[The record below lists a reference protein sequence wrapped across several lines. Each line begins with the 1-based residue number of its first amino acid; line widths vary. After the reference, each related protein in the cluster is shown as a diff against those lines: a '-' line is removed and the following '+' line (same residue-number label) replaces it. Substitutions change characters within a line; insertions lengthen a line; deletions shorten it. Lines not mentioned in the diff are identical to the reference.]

1 MQRRNFLTLLGAS
14 AAAWPLSARAQ
25 QTVVP
30 VVGYIGSDGLGA
42 VAAPT
47 SGQNVAAFRKGLA
60 ESGYVEGHNVA
71 IEYRWVAGQND
82 RLPALVRELIDRGVA
97 VLAPTTS
104 TAAALATKAATQTI
118 PIVFRIAGDPVGSGL
133 VPRLNRP
140 GGNVTGVTT
149 LGVELGPKR
158 LQMLRE
164 LLPPGAAVVLLANPT
179 NANAPVETRE
189 IQAAAQ
195 LLDVSLLVLNAT
207 SPSELDVAFERMAQ
221 QDIRGLLT
229 AADPFIIS
237 QADRIVALAARR
249 AIPAIFSTRS
259 QHEAGGLMTYGSDSS
274 DGHRLAGTYV
284 GRILKGEKPADLPV
298 QRSTKI
304 ELLVNLKVAKALGI
318 TIPTA
323 LLVRADEVIE

>member
-118 PIVFRIAGDPVGSGL
+118 PIVFRIAGDPLAVASFH
-133 VPRLNRP
+133 VS
-140 GGNVTGVTT
+140 TGRAAML
-149 LGVELGPKR
+149 LG
-158 LQMLRE
+158 
-164 LLPPGAAVVLLANPT
+164 
-179 NANAPVETRE
+179 
-189 IQAAAQ
+189 
-195 LLDVSLLVLNAT
+195 
-207 SPSELDVAFERMAQ
+207 
-221 QDIRGLLT
+221 
-229 AADPFIIS
+229 
-237 QADRIVALAARR
+237 
-249 AIPAIFSTRS
+249 
-259 QHEAGGLMTYGSDSS
+259 
-274 DGHRLAGTYV
+274 
-284 GRILKGEKPADLPV
+284 
-298 QRSTKI
+298 
-304 ELLVNLKVAKALGI
+304 
-318 TIPTA
+318 
-323 LLVRADEVIE
+323 

>member
-1 MQRRNFLTLLGAS
+1 M
-14 AAAWPLSARAQ
+14 
-25 QTVVP
+25 
-30 VVGYIGSDGLGA
+30 
-42 VAAPT
+42 
-47 SGQNVAAFRKGLA
+47 
-60 ESGYVEGHNVA
+60 
-71 IEYRWVAGQND
+71 
-82 RLPALVRELIDRGVA
+82 
-97 VLAPTTS
+97 
-104 TAAALATKAATQTI
+104 
-118 PIVFRIAGDPVGSGL
+118 
-133 VPRLNRP
+133 
-140 GGNVTGVTT
+140 TT

-284 GRILKGEKPADLPV
+284 GRILKGEKPAELPV

>member
-284 GRILKGEKPADLPV
+284 GRILKGEKPAELPV